1 MTDFILAME
10 ARVKADQA
18 KAALA
23 GVKTDITA
31 VGTAAKEASVDS
43 AKIGPA
49 LENGARGAS
58 PAVQALQKEL
68 LSLADAVRATAAD
81 SAAID
86 AKLTPAAI
94 SAKRAFEGLNA
105 SIDPLYASSMR
116 YNQAL
121 SVIDAAL
128 RENVISEKQ
137 AERAAAAVAAQF
149 LGVEAAAKGASPH
162 VATLG
167 REMAGVGTGSALGGN
182 GARMM
187 AMQLSQVGQQTMA
200 TGNFVQALAI
210 QLPDIGLAFGAVGTA
225 VGLLAGVALP
235 VLMSAF
241 GGTSGTAATLD
252 EGLSELLTSISDY
265 ERFSKQAAESTVE
278 LGLKFG
284 DFAGQVRGFS
294 EYMRGVSLGKSLDD
308 MKTTI
313 EPLKGGLADIVKQ
326 FRDLEQ
332 AQKVLTQAYAGG
344 DPEKIASAKEIFEI
358 LHGGMMQSAA
368 DLGLTVDQA
377 LRLAT
382 AIDQMGSA
390 KSLSDM
396 RDKAAEA
403 LSVLQQMVPV
413 GLELPAPLRET
424 AAALQQIVE
433 QTAAATSEQDNLIQN
448 AMAAGTAIWESVS
461 AVEALVSAA
470 PGEGWLSGAIS
481 DAARLAGKLWDAVDA
496 AAAARAEKAN
506 AWLESNQS
514 GGASYMASQY
524 SQYGAGHRAMDT
536 AVAAS
541 SDLYWQPS
549 LRTSSGRGGKG
560 GSGGGGGAADP
571 DSFKALTD
579 AAEKAMATLEAA
591 VASIHEKVALGLMTT
606 AEGTKAIASAKE
618 QAATSI
624 AELIPK
630 LEKANDVAGPKAA
643 AAVGKWRA
651 EVKALIGDLG
661 LAGAELSEKL
671 SSNFEKAFAAFLSGA
686 KGGKA
691 AMADFK
697 NFILQQLAE
706 IAAQKFTSNI
716 ISPLLD
722 SLVGGI
728 FGVGAGGG
736 GGTGSM
742 GLPMPFAKGGAPD
755 APLSAYAN
763 SVVDKP
769 TLFPMA
775 NGGVGEMGEAGREA
789 ILPIGDGG
797 VLAKA
802 GSKETRLPLERGGD
816 GRLGVR
822 LPDGL
827 AKAFSQAPDEAF
839 ARGGVP
845 GKAKL
850 PESIASLFSTA
861 EEQPASPRAEAPRKT
876 ANLSVIFGLD
886 GGGGQS
892 PLGKAMASEFSK
904 VLASQGVAAPTTP
917 PRHPVNLAQMFGMDA
932 AGSGAKDMPVASY
945 GGSIIDR
952 PGFFPL
958 AKATSDLRPEAQS
971 DPAAQRSDNADARRT
986 VGKGGA
992 GSPVTVNVINN
1003 AQGTKTTQ
1011 RERTEGGM
1019 SIIDVVI
1026 EQVEAS
1032 IAGNIAQGRG
1042 PMPDALS
1049 GTYGL
1054 SRIGS

>member
-137 AERAAAAVAAQF
+137 AERAAAAVASQF

-294 EYMRGVSLGKSLDD
+294 EYMRGVTLGKSLDE
-308 MKTTI
+308 MKATI
-313 EPLKGGLADIVKQ
+313 DPLKGGLADIVKQ
-326 FRDLEQ
+326 FRDLDQ

-390 KSLSDM
+390 KSLTDM

-403 LSVLQQMVPV
+403 LSVMQQMVPV

-514 GGASYMASQY
+514 GGSSYMASQY
-524 SQYGAGHRAMDT
+524 RQYGAGHRAMDI

-549 LRTSSGRGGKG
+549 LRSSSGRGGKG
-560 GSGGGGGAADP
+560 GGGGGGGGGKVDP

-651 EVKALIGDLG
+651 EVKGLVVDLG
-661 LAGAELSEKL
+661 IAGSELSEKL
-671 SSNFEKAFAAFLSGA
+671 SSNFEKGFASFLAGA

-728 FGVGAGGG
+728 FGGGAGGG

-755 APLSAYAN
+755 ALLSDWAN

-769 TLFPMA
+769 TRFPMA

-797 VLAKA
+797 VLAKVGA
-802 GSKETRLPLERGGD
+802 REARLPLERGAD

-827 AKAFSQAPDEAF
+827 AQMF
-839 ARGGVP
+839 AKGGVP
-845 GKAKL
+845 DATDLPVIAAYSGSIVDRPTFFPAAKGSSDFKSAVSMEPSAQGQRGADGK
-850 PESIASLFSTA
+850 PGV
-861 EEQPASPRAEAPRKT
+861 RAP
-876 ANLSVIFGLD
+876 
-886 GGGGQS
+886 
-892 PLGKAMASEFSK
+892 
-904 VLASQGVAAPTTP
+904 GVA
-917 PRHPVNLAQMFGMDA
+917 V
-932 AGSGAKDMPVASY
+932 
-945 GGSIIDR
+945 
-952 PGFFPL
+952 
-958 AKATSDLRPEAQS
+958 
-971 DPAAQRSDNADARRT
+971 
-986 VGKGGA
+986 
-992 GSPVTVNVINN
+992 PVTVNVINN

-1011 RERTEGGM
+1011 QQRTEGGM

>member
-10 ARVKADQA
+10 TRVKTDQA
-18 KAALA
+18 KAAFA
-23 GVKTDITA
+23 AVKADIAA
-31 VGTAAKEASVDS
+31 VGTSAKEASVDS

-49 LENGARGAS
+49 IENGARGAS

-167 REMAGVGTGSALGGN
+167 REMAGVGTGSTLGGN

-308 MKTTI
+308 MKATI
-313 EPLKGGLADIVKQ
+313 EPLKGGLSEVVTQMKRLAEAKAFLASIPSD
-326 FRDLEQ
+326 DLENQ
-332 AQKVLTQAYAGG
+332 LR
-344 DPEKIASAKEIFEI
+344 AKEALE
-358 LHGGMMQSAA
+358 LQQAAA
-368 DLGLTVDQA
+368 DALASKLGITAEQA
-377 LRLAT
+377 NTLAT
-382 AIDQMGSA
+382 AIDQLSGN
-390 KSLSDM
+390 KSM
-396 RDKAAEA
+396 VEIRDAAARALEVMQQLAPQGEA
-403 LSVLQQMVPV
+403 
-413 GLELPAPLRET
+413 LPAPLREA
-424 AAALQQIVE
+424 AAALQEIVE
-433 QTAAATSEQDNLIQN
+433 STARATSEQDNLIQN
-448 AMAAGTAIWESVS
+448 AIAAGTAIWESVS

-481 DAARLAGKLWDAVDA
+481 DAVRLAGKMWDVVDA

-506 AWLESNQS
+506 AWLESNQN
-514 GGASYMASQY
+514 GGSSYMASQY

-549 LRTSSGRGGKG
+549 LRSSSGRGGKG
-560 GSGGGGGAADP
+560 GGGGGGGGAADP

-671 SSNFEKAFAAFLSGA
+671 SSNFEKGFASFLAGA

-697 NFILQQLAE
+697 AFILQQLAE

-728 FGVGAGGG
+728 FGGGGGG

-755 APLSAYAN
+755 ALLSDWAN

-769 TLFPMA
+769 TRFPMA

-797 VLAKA
+797 VLAKVGA
-802 GSKETRLPLERGGD
+802 RETRLPLERGAD

-827 AKAFSQAPDEAF
+827 AQMF
-839 ARGGVP
+839 AKGGVP
-845 GKAKL
+845 DATDL
-850 PESIASLFSTA
+850 PVIAAYS
-861 EEQPASPRAEAPRKT
+861 
-876 ANLSVIFGLD
+876 
-886 GGGGQS
+886 
-892 PLGKAMASEFSK
+892 
-904 VLASQGVAAPTTP
+904 
-917 PRHPVNLAQMFGMDA
+917 
-932 AGSGAKDMPVASY
+932 
-945 GGSIIDR
+945 GSIVDR
-952 PGFFPL
+952 PTFFP
-958 AKATSDLRPEAQS
+958 
-971 DPAAQRSDNADARRT
+971 AA
-986 VGKGGA
+986 KGGA
-992 GSPVTVNVINN
+992 GPEAVARGADGKLGIRNSGGGGGPVTVNVINN
-1003 AQGTKTTQ
+1003 AQGTKATQ
-1011 RERTEGGM
+1011 QQRTEGGM

>member
-167 REMAGVGTGSALGGN
+167 REMAEVGTGSALGGN

-241 GGTSGTAATLD
+241 GGTSGTAKTLD

-294 EYMRGVSLGKSLDD
+294 EYMRDVTLGKSLDE
-308 MKTTI
+308 MKATI
-313 EPLKGGLADIVKQ
+313 DPLKGGLADIVKQ
-326 FRDLEQ
+326 FRDLDQ
-332 AQKVLTQAYAGG
+332 AQKTLTQAYAGG
-344 DPEKIASAKEIFEI
+344 DPEKIASAKEIFDI

-382 AIDQMGSA
+382 AIDQMGNA
-390 KSLSDM
+390 KPMTEL

-413 GLELPAPLRET
+413 GSELPAPLRDM
-424 AAALQQIVE
+424 AAALQEIVE
-433 QTAAATSEQDNLIQN
+433 STARATSGQDNLIQN
-448 AMAAGTAIWESVS
+448 AIAAGTAIWESVS

-481 DAARLAGKLWDAVDA
+481 DAVRLAGKMWDVVDA

-514 GGASYMASQY
+514 GGSSYMASQY

-549 LRTSSGRGGKG
+549 LRSSSGRGGKG
-560 GSGGGGGAADP
+560 GGGGGGGGAADP

-651 EVKALIGDLG
+651 EVKGLVVDLG
-661 LAGAELSEKL
+661 IAGSELSEKL
-671 SSNFEKAFAAFLSGA
+671 SSNFEKGFASFLSGA
-686 KGGKA
+686 KRGKA

-728 FGVGAGGG
+728 FGGGAGGS

-742 GLPMPFAKGGAPD
+742 GLPNPFKFAKGGAPD
-755 APLSAYAN
+755 ALLSDWAN

-769 TLFPMA
+769 TRFPMA

-797 VLAKA
+797 VLAKVGA
-802 GSKETRLPLERGGD
+802 RETRLPLERGAD

-827 AKAFSQAPDEAF
+827 AQMF
-839 ARGGVP
+839 AKGGVP
-845 GKAKL
+845 DATNLPVIAAYSGSIVDRPTFFPTAKGSSDFKSAVSMEPSAQGARGADGK
-850 PESIASLFSTA
+850 PGV
-861 EEQPASPRAEAPRKT
+861 RAP
-876 ANLSVIFGLD
+876 
-886 GGGGQS
+886 
-892 PLGKAMASEFSK
+892 
-904 VLASQGVAAPTTP
+904 GVA
-917 PRHPVNLAQMFGMDA
+917 V
-932 AGSGAKDMPVASY
+932 
-945 GGSIIDR
+945 
-952 PGFFPL
+952 
-958 AKATSDLRPEAQS
+958 
-971 DPAAQRSDNADARRT
+971 
-986 VGKGGA
+986 
-992 GSPVTVNVINN
+992 PVTVNVINN

-1011 RERTEGGM
+1011 QQRTEGGM

-1026 EQVEAS
+1026 EQVEATM
-1032 IAGNIAQGRG
+1032 AGNLTQGRG
-1042 PMPDALS
+1042 PMSDAMS
-1049 GTYGL
+1049 TTFGL